1 MQLRTRGRSLRRG
14 FTAAEILVSVAIVA
28 LLLAVLVP
36 AVQRVRAAARVTTC
50 SNHLHQVGVALLHVE
65 STQGAVETRTDQT
78 WRQLLPALEQGGLS
92 IPTQSE
98 CPAATASMPELLTCP
113 EDGWAGDGQK
123 FRSYHMNDGT
133 RFRDH
138 ELVRNG
144 FVASVTSG
152 GLRRFR
158 DITDGTSA
166 TAMISEHLVDR
177 RPELFDMRQVTAH
190 QRRILWFTPKPVLG
204 HGEEAQFNA
213 LCRGERRLPT
223 IVVQSWVA
231 PGLCV
236 SATYDHFLTPN
247 EIGCWNGPESGFSV
261 FHSAVPA
268 SSLHAGGVNVL
279 MCDGAV
285 RFVSETIDAGVWS
298 ATGTIA
304 SHEAAA
310 RIGE

>member
-1 MQLRTRGRSLRRG
+1 MRLRTRKRSLRRG
-14 FTAAEILVSVAIVA
+14 FTATEILVSVAIMV
-28 LLLAVLVP
+28 LLVAVLVP

-65 STQGAVETRTDQT
+65 STQGAVETRSDQT
-78 WRQLLPALEQGGLS
+78 WRQILPALEQGELATPSQSGSLRETES
-92 IPTQSE
+92 IPE
-98 CPAATASMPELLTCP
+98 VLTCP
-113 EDGWAGDGQK
+113 EDGWAGGGQN

-144 FVASVTSG
+144 FVAGITSG

-158 DITDGTSA
+158 DITDGTST

-177 RPELFDMRQVTAH
+177 RPEPFGPSQVNGH
-190 QRRILWFTPKPVLG
+190 ERRILWFTPEPVLG
-204 HGEEAQFNA
+204 HGEEVRFIA
-213 LCRGERRLPT
+213 LCRGKRRLPT
-223 IVVQSWVA
+223 IAVQSWVT
-231 PGLCV
+231 PGLSV
-236 SATYDHFLTPN
+236 STTYDHFLMPN

-285 RFVSETIDAGVWS
+285 RFVSEAIDAGVWS
-298 ATGTIA
+298 AAGTIA

-310 RIGE
+310 RIGG